1 LIDYAQLPSTQPPNN
16 EPCYNRTNFHTTL
29 HRSPAIEYPT
39 HSAAHHASK
48 FTHRERNI
56 ALIIVAFAFVMDLLD
71 NTIVNIAIPSIQH
84 NLGASYSAIQWLV
97 AGYSLAFAVL
107 LITGGRLGDVVGYKK
122 LFLLGVTGFTL
133 ASLLSGV
140 AWDITILIGARLV
153 QGAFAALMV
162 PQVMSLM
169 QIMYKPN
176 ERGQIMGMFGALA
189 GVAASLGP
197 VVGGLLI
204 QGNLFGLDWRPIFLI
219 NVPVGIFAI
228 LAGLRYL
235 PDGKS
240 PHPLK
245 LDIVGTLIVVIA
257 LFSLVYPLIQGRDLG
272 WPAWTF
278 WLMALSI
285 PLFVIF
291 GIWQNTKNARDGS
304 PLVVPALFKT
314 RTFITG
320 LIVNLIFEGAMLGFF
335 FPFTLLL
342 QVGLGYS
349 VIIAAL
355 TGIPTAIGISV
366 TMAVLS
372 QKIIPKLGRYTMTLG
387 TVIMA
392 IGLTTIYLFIRQNGL
407 ATTGWEFIPGLLL
420 VGIGMALIMSP
431 MFSIV
436 LADVDPKQAGS
447 ASGVL
452 NAVQQLGGAIG
463 VALIGVVLFG
473 QLTAHAP
480 ASFDSVEP
488 SIRSQLAAAQ
498 VPTQAQDAIIASVRS
513 CFVDRN
519 TETDTSKTPTSCKN
533 LTAGPQTP
541 TSANIGSI
549 VATATKQ
556 ANTNNFVHAFK
567 AAVIYE
573 AVILAA
579 VFLLSF
585 MLPRRIK
592 FDENGLY

>member
-1 LIDYAQLPSTQPPNN
+1 MTAIIKANRVIKITQ
-16 EPCYNRTNFHTTL
+16 EPI
-29 HRSPAIEYPT
+29 IEHPT

-71 NTIVNIAIPSIQH
+71 NTIVNIGIPSIQH
-84 NLGASYSAIQWLV
+84 NLGASYAAIQWLI
-97 AGYSLAFAVL
+97 AGYSLAFAIF
-107 LITGGRLGDVVGYKK
+107 LITGGRMGDVFGYKK
-122 LFLLGVTGFTL
+122 LFLVGVTGFTL

-140 AWDITILIGARLV
+140 AWDINILIVARLV

-169 QIMYKPN
+169 QVMYKPD

-204 QGNLFGLDWRPIFLI
+204 QGNFFGLDWRPIFLI

-228 LAGLRYL
+228 LAGIRYL

-245 LDIVGTLIVVIA
+245 LDIIGTLIIVVA
-257 LFSLVYPLIQGRDLG
+257 LFSIVFPLIQGRDLG

-278 WLMALSI
+278 ELMIASL
-285 PLFVIF
+285 PVFVIF
-291 GIWQNTKNARDGS
+291 GIWQHFKQKRDGS
-304 PLVVPALFKT
+304 PLVVPALF
-314 RTFITG
+314 RTKSFVIG
-320 LIVNLIFEGAMLGFF
+320 IIVNLVFEGAMLGFF

-342 QVGLGYS
+342 QIGLGYS

-355 TGIPTAIGISV
+355 TGIPTAIGISF
-366 TMAVLS
+366 TMAVFA
-372 QKIIPKLGRYTMTLG
+372 QKVIPRLGRYTMTIG
-387 TVIMA
+387 TLIMA
-392 IGLTTIYLFIRQNGL
+392 AGLLTIYLFVRASGL
-407 ATTGWEFIPGLLL
+407 HTTGWEFIPGLLL
-420 VGIGMALIMSP
+420 TGIGMALIMSP
-431 MFSIV
+431 MFSVV

-473 QLTAHAP
+473 QLTAHA
-480 ASFDSVEP
+480 ASSFNGVESSV
-488 SIRSQLAAAQ
+488 RSQLTSEHIPA
-498 VPTQAQDAIIASVRS
+498 PTQDSIINGVRT
-513 CFVDRN
+513 CFVDR
-519 TETDTSKTPTSCKN
+519 TKETDTSKTPASCQK
-533 LTAGPQTP
+533 LTAGPSTP
-541 TSANIGSI
+541 ASQKIGDI
-549 VATATKQ
+549 LTDATKK
-556 ANTNNFVHAFK
+556 ANTANFINGFK

-573 AVILAA
+573 FVILAA
-579 VFLLSF
+579 TFLLSF
-585 MLPRRIK
+585 LLPRKIRM
-592 FDENGLY
+592 DGPAAH